1 MSTPGAHFLPHGD
14 GRPRAQGGPY
24 QAHDPGAWA
33 LVEGGREEEDP
44 QSAQTQAKAGPSPG
58 LFVPPTP
65 SNPTDD
71 ISEAHSES
79 RGRGEPLVKR
89 ERSDPNHPL
98 QGV

>member
-1 MSTPGAHFLPHGD
+1 MPKGD
-14 GRPRAQGGPY
+14 AARRMT
-24 QAHDPGAWA
+24 QARGFWSRVVA
-33 LVEGGREEEDP
+33 RRKTP
-44 QSAQTQAKAGPSPG
+44 QSAETRAKAGPSPG